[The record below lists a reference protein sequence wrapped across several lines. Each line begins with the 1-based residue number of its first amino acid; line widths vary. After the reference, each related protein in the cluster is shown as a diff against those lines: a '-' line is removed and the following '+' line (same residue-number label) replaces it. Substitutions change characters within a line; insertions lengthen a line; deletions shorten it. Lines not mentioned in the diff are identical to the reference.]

1 MDNFY
6 EQLETIEDTTKY
18 KGIKMAMYVFGVI
31 AVFCL
36 FGMLFIPAI
45 FFVILA
51 GAAFFM
57 KKKAYVEYEYVLTNG
72 VIDVDAIYEQKKR
85 KRVLSFDAKDMELL
99 AEFNSNYV
107 KDFSNKPDKELSCFQ
122 AKTTKMVYVAMITG
136 GVERLQ
142 FSFTPDKGFLDL
154 CYKYN
159 PRAVKR
165 IIGKS
170 L

>member
-6 EQLETIEDTTKY
+6 EQLENTEETSKY
-18 KGIKMAMYVFGVI
+18 KTMKIAMYVFGVI
-31 AVFCL
+31 ALLCL
-36 FGMLFIPAI
+36 SSVLIIPCILFL
-45 FFVILA
+45 ILA
-51 GAAFFM
+51 VATFFM

-72 VIDVDAIYEQKKR
+72 VIDIDAIYEQRKR
-85 KRVLSFDAKDMELL
+85 KRLLSFDAKDMELL
-99 AEFNSNYV
+99 AEANSNYV

-122 AKTTKMVYVAMITG
+122 PKTTKVVYVAMITG
-136 GVERLQ
+136 GVERVQ

-165 IIGKS
+165 AIR
-170 L
+170 